1 MAPSV
6 YRDRQYLRQKWRLNT
21 GQFTVSLLFMRVII
35 LGFLTHTNKIYIT
48 WKPLMSSMSWH
59 LGFSIWLI
67 SLSEMASEIDASLPF
82 CGCLLRVFNTQ
93 KRNLD
98 IMKALDKWHVMVFS
112 VCFISSISLSEM
124 AFEIGSFFDLLSV
137 DDVQGPECSL
147 YKNDYY
153 CHIKL

>member
-1 MAPSV
+1 
-6 YRDRQYLRQKWRLNT
+6 
-21 GQFTVSLLFMRVII
+21 
-35 LGFLTHTNKIYIT
+35 
-48 WKPLMSSMSWH
+48 MSS
-59 LGFSIWLI
+59 
-67 SLSEMASEIDASLPF
+67 
-82 CGCLLRVFNTQ
+82 LRVFNTQ

-137 DDVQGPECSL
+137 DDVQGPKCSL

-153 CHIKL
+153 CHISFEK